1 MSHPLWETAR
11 MQSDDRAEPIE
22 WDLQEL
28 KNAVA
33 EWENVATQILACLD
47 RDLAAEQSSNWRPH
61 AGQIAK
67 AVRAFRDLC
76 RTEREQLGIWR
87 EDGVAADEAYEKVWD
102 EADRLVQWLNRMM
115 K

>member
-1 MSHPLWETAR
+1 

-28 KNAVA
+28 KSAVR
-33 EWENVATQILACLD
+33 EWESVASQILTCLD
-47 RDLAAEQSSNWRPH
+47 RDLATDRSANWRPH
-61 AGQIAK
+61 ADQIAK

-76 RTEREQLGIWR
+76 HEEAEQLGVWR
-87 EDGVAADEAYEKVWD
+87 ADGIAADEAYEKVWD

-115 K
+115 R